1 MRQLLLF
8 AVAGVFAFG
17 TRHADLYAQSS
28 RESRVA
34 LTLGASSGDFGAVGA
49 NVYSFG
55 STMRLWSA
63 GHFTGRVSGAY
74 ARPWSGGG
82 VVCTEGPCD
91 MRRVRD
97 EWRIG
102 TDVRGALGGA
112 GAFFAHVGVGVS
124 WSRVTGVVSSNWAD
138 WDIGDRRIP
147 VGLGQIGLGIRS
159 RRAQHSRW
167 LEAGVERQATASN
180 EMVYVRAGFG
190 IL

>member
-1 MRQLLLF
+1 MTRLLLF
-8 AVAGVFAFG
+8 AAAGVLAFG
-17 TRHADLYAQSS
+17 TRQADLYAQSS
-28 RESRVA
+28 REARVA
-34 LTLGASSGDFGAVGA
+34 ITLGASSGDFGAVGA
-49 NVYSFG
+49 NVYAFG
-55 STMRLWSA
+55 ATMRLWSA
-63 GHFTGRVSGAY
+63 GHFTGRISSAY

-82 VVCTEGPCD
+82 WVCVEDPCD

-102 TDVRGALGGA
+102 TDVRGVLGASAL
-112 GAFFAHVGVGVS
+112 FAHVGVGVS
-124 WSRVTGVVSSNWAD
+124 WSRVLGVVSSNWAD
-138 WDIGDRRIP
+138 WDKGDRRTP

>member
-1 MRQLLLF
+1 MNRLLLF
-8 AVAGVFAFG
+8 AAAAVLALG
-17 TRHADLYAQSS
+17 TRQADLYAQSS
-28 RESRVA
+28 HESRLA
-34 LTLGASSGDFGAVGA
+34 LTLGAASGDFGAVGA
-49 NVYSFG
+49 NLYSFG
-55 STMRLWSA
+55 TTMRLWSA
-63 GHFTGRVSGAY
+63 GHFAGRMSGAY

-82 VVCTEGPCD
+82 VVCVDGPCD

-102 TDVRGALGGA
+102 TDVRGVLGASAL
-112 GAFFAHVGVGVS
+112 FAHVGVGVS

-138 WDIGDRRIP
+138 WDKGDRRTP
-147 VGLGQIGLGIRS
+147 VGLGQIGLGVRS
-159 RRAQHSRW
+159 RRAQYSRW